1 MSNVID
7 TRIVEMQFENGK
19 FERDVNKTIDLLQEL
34 DSNLEFKNAAEGF
47 KNLTAAANN
56 VSLQGIADSIEF
68 IEGKFTGL
76 GHWIMK
82 KKDEI
87 LDSIEGALKR
97 VGNMFTMEPIMSGWE
112 EYNVKTKA
120 TQTLLNNVSK
130 YGSTMEDVS
139 VVLDKLNTY
148 ADKTTYSFAGMIQT
162 LSGASTAG
170 LNLDELYD
178 YTVGLSNLAAYSGV
192 DNTQM
197 QRAGY
202 QINQALNK
210 GYFEAIDWK
219 SLTNA
224 NLDTNQFRDTIKQV
238 AMENGLNVDE
248 LIASSKEG
256 TFQNSMSEFKWL
268 TKEIFLEALG
278 RYTDTTTELGQA
290 AFESATKTKTFGEAL
305 DQVKESLGS
314 GWTKTFE
321 LLIGNVEQAKEFW
334 TPLTNS
340 ILEFTDSMSD
350 SRNQM
355 LDLFR
360 RMQGPKIILDTM
372 LTLLDDLKWAIN
384 AVTDEWGKHFKAI
397 KAKDLKKFFIQVKTF
412 VDKTLSPTP
421 KKLYIIQSAVGFVA
435 ESIKVVGTLL
445 EGVWKILEPIG
456 EILWSL
462 ADALIYA
469 GAQFLDFASNG
480 MEANDWATVFLE
492 VCETIGDVIRGI
504 PEALQKFVDEII
516 SGYETVRAAVK
527 DRTGFDISQ
536 PFIDAYNA
544 VVDFVNTVKTKIT
557 DGSLWQTVQTAL
569 EPIGNF
575 FTNLFAKDEN
585 GDNDITKGLSD
596 VLSDTI
602 TKFGEFKTILETE
615 DLPNIL
621 SRLYEGIKKPIK
633 NLSKEFQKLL
643 GTDKNGGLTNINDI
657 FTNISNVFSDV
668 KSSLEKSWKDIQPL
682 LEDIQTKLKPI
693 IDPIVTII
701 DTTIQALTKTLDN
714 IAKEGLTAEELAH
727 FGLIG
732 VLIYLSKK
740 LEEIANAFNN
750 VGNSFKQGMQI
761 LVQPVTNFV
770 NAIVNNVIDNSKKL
784 RADAFKSYAIGILA
798 IVGALVALTYINL
811 NGISTSIAIVA
822 GAVAMVGAIVNSV
835 SKMTTEL
842 DSATIAVFSLFVNQL
857 GSAILKIAIGMA
869 IADAASDDIKTTG
882 TVFIGMI
889 TSIYLIYKS
898 LADLASTHNKD
909 FIGDSAI
916 LSFAKLVKAIGIYI
930 LLISVAVKILV
941 DAYVKNYTAFGLA
954 FSVIEILF
962 SEMTGLIAIFN
973 SADAKAINSMA
984 ESGALTILGIALIE
998 IAVAIDILALGIM
1011 GLTLVAQQNK
1021 DAFVLARSVVYAMI
1035 IAVGIFYKAFEDSPF
1050 TVDSAASM
1058 FIIADALVLMSIA
1071 MDILLAG
1078 FAAFALAAKNFD
1090 ANSVLYTI
1098 AVVGLC
1104 SILLSL
1110 MVGAVGIFAEA
1121 GPEIALG
1128 FITGGLAMIAM
1139 AAGIDLMLA
1148 GIIALITAVKDIPPA
1163 DINKIWGPVGAA
1175 LLLMAV
1181 FSVLNVIFMAGGIMG
1196 AAGLI
1201 AAAGSIWILAQAMNA
1216 LVPAIEKLGVMDRK
1230 QLFKGLG
1237 AIVVM
1242 AVLMIIMMGTL
1253 AILSPFLITLAVA
1266 AVGFGAAVFLV
1277 AAAFAV
1283 FAGGLLAFAAAGD
1296 VAVPVIIGL
1305 AAAFGTG
1312 LVNGIVDGILAFVK
1326 RLPEI
1331 VHELGEVFF
1340 KLLDELQ
1347 TIVINWLVYNVTST
1361 VTGLIK
1367 VVIAFAKVAG
1377 PLIAKLCE
1385 VLIDLFTQVL
1395 KGINNGLERNKHE
1408 IAYYIGNIIA
1418 MLLEIILEALY
1429 VALAKLGEWFN
1440 TITPV
1445 VLNDIRQFGIDLG
1458 TNLFN
1463 GIKQMGE
1470 DLSTIANWLLDIL
1483 FPSSGEIKDRLDKV
1497 LDAIANTLG
1506 IDLRS
1511 IVGGV
1516 VNGVGSVTGALTDA
1530 AGNVTNAAGDFFGG
1544 IVNGAKDAL
1553 KINSP
1558 SKVMRD
1564 DIVGTGIIGGILSGF
1579 NLYGD
1584 DAKNAMTSLSDDMV
1598 SSFSDSIL
1606 GINLED
1612 LYSDS
1617 LNPTITPVVDLS
1629 NVDTSFKDIS
1639 KMSEN
1644 VKFDFTSISNAF
1656 NAKKTSEQQRAAN
1669 QEALLNDIVKGFEN
1683 QSASES
1689 ALADAIINSNKD
1701 TKIYLDKDILIG
1713 STYRS
1718 YDSKLGKLTTLQRR
1732 Q

>member
-97 VGNMFTMEPIMSGWE
+97 VGNMFTMEPVMDGWE
-112 EYNVKTKA
+112 EYNLKTKS

-192 DNTQM
+192 DNTQL

-219 SLTNA
+219 SITNA
-224 NLDTNQFRDTIKQV
+224 SLDTNQFRDTIKQV

-256 TFQNSMSEFKWL
+256 TFQNSMSEYKWL

-290 AFESATKTKTFGEAL
+290 AFESATKTKTFDEAL
-305 DQVKESLGS
+305 DQVTESLGS
-314 GWTKTFE
+314 GWTTTFE

-334 TPLTNS
+334 TALTNS

-384 AVTDEWGKHFKAI
+384 AVTGEWGKHFKAI

-480 MEANDWATVFLE
+480 METSDWATVFLG

-596 VLSDTI
+596 VISNII
-602 TKFGEFKTILETE
+602 TKFDELKTTLDTLGLVGVIEKLATDISDPIGKLQGEFNKLLNGDEEGKNSIFDVSEVMTTISDKFKEIGDGLSKAWDEVCKALATAYEQLKPVIEPLKKTLDTMVQGLGKTIEKFNEEGLTPEE
-615 DLPNIL
+615 IGNMSLVAALFYL
-621 SRLYEGIKKPIK
+621 SNRIKKLGDTLKEGVENVTEPFSKLSEAIVNTVISYNEKIK
-633 NLSKEFQKLL
+633 SETFKNFALGIASVIAAMVALSYLKVKGLVASASSVIVITAIMARLLKGIMQVTSTGSPTVIFAAGLMISQFGSGLLKIAAGLALVASIGNTYTIAESFAAIELITYTLYKFLDKIALLTYDDAVALYAAGEVFKALGVSILLLSASLWIAAQALKDLSWDNKILVIATVEALL
-643 GTDKNGGLTNINDI
+643 GTLAVFVEL
-657 FTNISNVFSDV
+657 FTN
-668 KSSLEKSWKDIQPL
+668 
-682 LEDIQTKLKPI
+682 
-693 IDPIVTII
+693 DPNIKKNNLPNAVTI
-701 DTTIQALTKTLDN
+701 
-714 IAKEGLTAEELAH
+714 E
-727 FGLIG
+727 
-732 VLIYLSKK
+732 
-740 LEEIANAFNN
+740 AF
-750 VGNSFKQGMQI
+750 
-761 LVQPVTNFV
+761 
-770 NAIVNNVIDNSKKL
+770 
-784 RADAFKSYAIGILA
+784 
-798 IVGALVALTYINL
+798 
-811 NGISTSIAIVA
+811 
-822 GAVAMVGAIVNSV
+822 
-835 SKMTTEL
+835 
-842 DSATIAVFSLFVNQL
+842 
-857 GSAILKIAIGMA
+857 
-869 IADAASDDIKTTG
+869 AAS
-882 TVFIGMI
+882 
-889 TSIYLIYKS
+889 
-898 LADLASTHNKD
+898 
-909 FIGDSAI
+909 
-916 LSFAKLVKAIGIYI
+916 
-930 LLISVAVKILV
+930 
-941 DAYVKNYTAFGLA
+941 
-954 FSVIEILF
+954 
-962 SEMTGLIAIFN
+962 LIAI
-973 SADAKAINSMA
+973 A
-984 ESGALTILGIALIE
+984 
-998 IAVAIDILALGIM
+998 IAVDILALAII

-1021 DAFVLARSVVYAMI
+1021 DAFVLAAAVVGAMI
-1035 IAVGIFYKAFEDSPF
+1035 AAVGIFYKAFEDSPF
-1050 TVDSAASM
+1050 TVDSAVSM

-1078 FAAFALAAKNFD
+1078 FAAFALVAKNFD
-1090 ANSVLYTI
+1090 ADSVLYTI
-1098 AVVGLC
+1098 AVVGVC

-1139 AAGIDLMLA
+1139 AVGIDLMLA
-1148 GIIALITAVKDIPPA
+1148 GIIALITAVKDIPEA
-1163 DINKIWGPVGAA
+1163 DINKIWGPIGAA

-1216 LVPAIEKLGVMDRK
+1216 LVPAIEKLGAMDPG
-1230 QLFKGLG
+1230 QLTQGLI

-1242 AVLMIIMMGTL
+1242 AVIMIIMMGTL
-1253 AILSPFLITLAVA
+1253 AILSPFLITLSIA
-1266 AVGFGAAVFLV
+1266 AVGFGAAIFLV

-1347 TIVINWLVYNVTST
+1347 TIVITWLVYNVTST

-1377 PLIAKLCE
+1377 PLISKLCE
-1385 VLIDLFTQVL
+1385 VLIDLFTQIL

-1440 TITPV
+1440 TVTPV
-1445 VLNDIRQFGIDLG
+1445 VLDDLRQFGIDLG

-1470 DLSTIANWLLDIL
+1470 DLGSIAKWLLDIL
-1483 FPSSGEIKDRLDKV
+1483 FPSSGEIKERLDKV

-1530 AGNVTNAAGDFFGG
+1530 ASNATNAAGDFFGG
-1544 IVNGAKDAL
+1544 LVNGAKDAL

-1584 DAKNAMTSLSDDMV
+1584 NAKNAMTSLSDDMV
-1598 SSFSDSIL
+1598 SSFNDSIL

-1656 NAKKTSEQQRAAN
+1656 NAKKTSEQQRVAN

-1689 ALADAIINSNKD
+1689 ALADAITNSNKD